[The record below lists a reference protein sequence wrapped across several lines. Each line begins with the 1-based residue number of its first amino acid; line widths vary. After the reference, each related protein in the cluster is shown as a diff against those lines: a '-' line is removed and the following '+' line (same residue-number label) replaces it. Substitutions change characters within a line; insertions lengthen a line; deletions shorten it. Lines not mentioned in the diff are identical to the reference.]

1 MQEAHS
7 VTEEPLNPLI
17 LGLRGLRLSA
27 LNLRPVASR
36 RCGDSESERAQ
47 SADAEEAGD
56 LGELPAGGGGGPGA
70 GGAGRPLAGGTNRN
84 RAHPAAPEP
93 PAALCQPMGGC
104 EGAGLPVPG
113 AWWV

>member
-1 MQEAHS
+1 MLFIKQS
-7 VTEEPLNPLI
+7 SIEEKSP
-17 LGLRGLRLSA
+17 LSA
-27 LNLRPVASR
+27 VTSC

-56 LGELPAGGGGGPGA
+56 LGELPAGGGGGPRA
-70 GGAGRPLAGGTNRN
+70 GGAGRPVAGGTYRH

-93 PAALCQPMGGC
+93 PAALCQPVGSS

-113 AWWV
+113 TW